1 MRVCPFKTV
10 NFAPRKTFIIR
21 TLDNQYITKQIYLIK
36 TSNMIFWS
44 WSNVLWRKHFL
55 IYIWTFYN
63 TDLVILRK
71 LFYSKKWLQVS
82 SHPNYC
88 FLNPNFE
95 FSASRM
101 TNLTIWK
108 LSALFV
114 WSSDFVYVQR
124 YGACADL
131 EIFRGISGGIVLLPW
146 GPRPIFGN
154 EYKLNRIKQVQ
165 LTHKIN

>member
-1 MRVCPFKTV
+1 MKINELQSRS
-10 NFAPRKTFIIR
+10 
-21 TLDNQYITKQIYLIK
+21 TLYKLKIWFFGHNLMFCKG
-36 TSNMIFWS
+36 NIF
-44 WSNVLWRKHFL
+44 F

-63 TDLVILRK
+63 TDLFILRK
-71 LFYSKKWLQVS
+71 LFYSKNRLQVS
-82 SHPNYC
+82 SPLNHC
-88 FLNPNFE
+88 RLNPYFE

>member
-1 MRVCPFKTV
+1 MRVCPFKNVCPSENLYNTDTLPYK
-10 NFAPRKTFIIR
+10 NFKYRFFGHNLMFWKG
-21 TLDNQYITKQIYLIK
+21 N
-36 TSNMIFWS
+36 IF
-44 WSNVLWRKHFL
+44 F

-63 TDLVILRK
+63 TDLFILRK
-71 LFYSKKWLQVS
+71 LFYSKNWLQVS
-82 SHPNYC
+82 SPLNHC
-88 FLNPNFE
+88 RLNPNFE

-101 TNLTIWK
+101 TNLTICK

-114 WSSDFVYVQR
+114 WSSDIVYVQR